1 MRYYETL
8 YAIRPDLEEEEYRVV
23 VEKFTGI
30 IEKNRGVIIKLDEW
44 GKKKF
49 AYLVK
54 KFDHGFYV
62 LMNYCGSG
70 ELPHLLERDLRLD
83 ERVLKY
89 LTIKLKDRV
98 DPEELLKQ
106 EAGSGPP
113 RKEKPGEETG
123 GQKDNSSNEK
133 ISQGNEVTDGI

>member
-8 YAIRPDLEEEEYRVV
+8 YAIRPDLEEEEYRKV

-30 IEKNRGVIIKLDEW
+30 IEKNKGVLVKLDEW
-44 GKKKF
+44 GKRKF

-54 KFDHGFYV
+54 KFDEGYYV

-70 ELPHLLERDLRLD
+70 ELPSLLERDLRLD

-89 LTIKLKDRV
+89 ITIKLKDKV
-98 DPEELLKQ
+98 NSDELLRDQSSKDKT
-106 EAGSGPP
+106 EG
-113 RKEKPGEETG
+113 KEKITTE
-123 GQKDNSSNEK
+123 
-133 ISQGNEVTDGI
+133 EVTDGI